1 MDFSFTDEQQ
11 AIAALAKQ
19 ILGDGAT
26 HERLRQL
33 ERSGRPRFDADLW
46 QRLAEAGLVGL
57 AVPEAYGGGGLGFVE
72 LTLVL
77 EQIGRTTAPVP
88 YLETTV
94 LGALPVAAFGSAAQR
109 TALLPAVTA
118 GETILTAALVEA
130 ENDPLTPTTTA
141 RRAGSD
147 WVLRGS
153 KLCVPAAQLAH
164 RVLVPAATGPDT
176 VGVFLVEPSARG
188 VVVTSLE
195 TTSGQPEARL
205 DLQDVRVDAAAV
217 LGDPT
222 EGRAMVA
229 WILERAQAALAAVAF
244 GCCEEALRLTADYV
258 KTRKQFEQPIAM
270 FQAVAHRAADAYID
284 TEGIRLTVWQ
294 AASRLAADGSAPAEV
309 ALAKFWAAEAGHRV
323 VHAAQHLH
331 GGIGVDRDYPLHR
344 YFLYAR
350 HLELTLG
357 GATAQLRTIGRWLAE
372 TPADGGTP

>member
-1 MDFSFTDEQQ
+1 
-11 AIAALAKQ
+11 
-19 ILGDGAT
+19 
-26 HERLRQL
+26 
-33 ERSGRPRFDADLW
+33 
-46 QRLAEAGLVGL
+46 
-57 AVPEAYGGGGLGFVE
+57 
-72 LTLVL
+72 
-77 EQIGRTTAPVP
+77 
-88 YLETTV
+88 
-94 LGALPVAAFGSAAQR
+94 
-109 TALLPAVTA
+109 
-118 GETILTAALVEA
+118 
-130 ENDPLTPTTTA
+130 
-141 RRAGSD
+141 
-147 WVLRGS
+147 
-153 KLCVPAAQLAH
+153 
-164 RVLVPAATGPDT
+164 
-176 VGVFLVEPSARG
+176 
-188 VVVTSLE
+188 
-195 TTSGQPEARL
+195 
-205 DLQDVRVDAAAV
+205 
-217 LGDPT
+217 
-222 EGRAMVA
+222 MVA